1 MINSAELMLMKPNTV
16 AVKSI
21 RKISTSPT
29 EFVKCASLIKNGEY
43 SAAYDFDGDG
53 YLTWDD
59 YDIMYNRVYRLYDEW
74 QSGSRGNGSLDIRM
88 MIHVKKIVAGD
99 LPFDADYDL
108 DGDGVVTSIDT
119 SIARFWLLM
128 GKVAKEEHE

>member
-29 EFVKCASLIKNGEY
+29 EFAKCASLIKNGEY